1 MGLFSDLIGGA
12 INSAINYNDKDHF
25 FKILCLVIYAD
36 SGNVSESDVEVAT
49 DLYNTIFNEDMIAVQ
64 IYKKLKSTYQDM
76 YNSDKSPEEIIED
89 IESGRIDRNKLKMF
103 FICAC
108 YMSFANADNIEKI
121 SKKKLYMVYL
131 IKDGFYLDDDE
142 VNDAYIFAKNNF
154 GINGM
159 GYQNMVTLF
168 EAAFEYFENNGFE
181 EDDDNAYL
189 SCVDKNI
196 SISTQKDEA
205 IQDNEDMEIEEN
217 NKKVEA
223 LIDLSLSYMNNFNY
237 KASIEV
243 LLKAIKIK
251 PNDCTIWYDLATS
264 YKFDKQYDKAIDSY
278 LKASE
283 LNSDDFEI
291 AEILFDLGNTYIE
304 IKRYQEAINTLL
316 KSIELNPNNESTW
329 SILGHAYNDSG
340 QYKKAIDSFLKS
352 IEIDP
357 NDYITWLMLGTS
369 YYNDGQ
375 YSEAINSLLKS
386 IELNPN
392 NETTWSRLGHAYND
406 SEQYKKAIDS
416 FLKAIEINPE
426 NSDTWKM
433 LGVSYYNDGQYNEA
447 INALLKSLKLNSDNW
462 ATLSV
467 LGNSYY
473 KNGQYE
479 EAIDSSLKSIE
490 LVPNVDAWITLCKIY
505 RKNGNTKELENAVAK
520 VKELN
525 PNLDYDKLIMEE
537 LVLKFKY

>member
-12 INSAINYNDKDHF
+12 INSAINYNDKEHF

-36 SGNVSESDVEVAT
+36 SGSASESDVEVAT

-64 IYKKLKSTYQDM
+64 IYKKLKSIYQDM
-76 YNSDKSPEEIIED
+76 YNSNKSPEEIIEN

-108 YMSFANADNIEKI
+108 YMSFANVDNVEKI

-159 GYQNMVTLF
+159 AYQNMVTAF
-168 EAAFEYFENNGFE
+168 ESAFEYFENNEFE
-181 EDDDNAYL
+181 EDEEDNDDTYL
-189 SCVDKNI
+189 SYGDKNI

-205 IQDNEDMEIEEN
+205 IQNNEDMYNEDMEIEEN

-223 LIDLSLSYMNNFNY
+223 LIDLSKSYMDNSNY

-243 LLKAIKIK
+243 LLEATKIR
-251 PNDCTIWYDLATS
+251 PNDYFIWSRLANS
-264 YKFDKQYDKAIDSY
+264 YSLDKQYDKAIDNY
-278 LKASE
+278 LKALE
-283 LNSDDFEI
+283 LTVFDFPMKSL
-291 AEILFDLGNTYIE
+291 ILSGLGGVYYKIGLHE
-304 IKRYQEAINTLL
+304 EAIKALI
-316 KSIELNPNNESTW
+316 KSIELNPNYKFTW
-329 SILGHAYNDSG
+329 TDLGKAYNDSG

-357 NDYITWLMLGTS
+357 APNYSNTWGMLGGA

-375 YSEAINSLLKS
+375 YGKS
-386 IELNPN
+386 
-392 NETTWSRLGHAYND
+392 
-406 SEQYKKAIDS
+406 
-416 FLKAIEINPE
+416 
-426 NSDTWKM
+426 
-433 LGVSYYNDGQYNEA
+433 
-447 INALLKSLKLNSDNW
+447 INALLKSLELNSDNYNW
-462 ATLSV
+462 GTLSI

-473 KNGQYE
+473 KNGQYD

-490 LVPNVDAWITLCKIY
+490 LAPNVDAWITLCKIY
-505 RKNGNTKELENAVAK
+505 RENGNIKELENAVAK
-520 VKELN
+520 AKELN
-525 PNLDYDKLIMEE
+525 PNLDYDKLIMEDFYI
-537 LVLKFKY
+537 VKFNLYNR

>member
-12 INSAINYNDKDHF
+12 INSAINYNDKEHF

-131 IKDGFYLDDDE
+131 IKDGFYLGDDE

-154 GINGM
+154 GINGV

-223 LIDLSLSYMNNFNY
+223 LIDLSESYMDNSNY

-243 LLKAIKIK
+243 LLEATKIR
-251 PNDCTIWYDLATS
+251 PNDYFIWFRLATS
-264 YKFDKQYDKAIDSY
+264 YYGDNQYDKAIDNY
-278 LKASE
+278 LKALE
-283 LNSDDFEI
+283 LTFSDFRGI
-291 AEILFDLGNTYIE
+291 KPLILSGLGGVYYKIGLYE
-304 IKRYQEAINTLL
+304 EAIKALVY
-316 KSIELNPNNESTW
+316 SIELNPDDKFIWTD
-329 SILGHAYNDSG
+329 LGKAYNDSG

-357 NDYITWLMLGTS
+357 ATNYSNTWGMLGGA

-375 YSEAINSLLKS
+375 YGKS
-386 IELNPN
+386 
-392 NETTWSRLGHAYND
+392 
-406 SEQYKKAIDS
+406 
-416 FLKAIEINPE
+416 
-426 NSDTWKM
+426 
-433 LGVSYYNDGQYNEA
+433 
-447 INALLKSLKLNSDNW
+447 INALLKSLELNSDNYNW
-462 ATLSV
+462 GTLSI

-473 KNGQYE
+473 KNGQYK

-490 LVPNVDAWITLCKIY
+490 LAPNVDAWITLCKIY
-505 RKNGNTKELENAVAK
+505 RENGNIKELENAVAK
-520 VKELN
+520 AKELN
-525 PNLDYDKLIMEE
+525 PSLDYDKLIMEDYYI
-537 LVLKFKY
+537 VKFNLI